1 MVGGIGLAEALYLS
15 VAVEGREQNTAALS
29 IQGDVGRF
37 RPEGGTFGFS
47 LKCRYGSGTCAKTG
61 CFCAA
66 VVSLIIHVRMQHFL

>member
-1 MVGGIGLAEALYLS
+1 MGGIGLAEGLYWS
-15 VAVEGREQNTAALS
+15 AAAEGREQNTAALS

-47 LKCRYGSGTCAKTG
+47 LKCHYGSDTCAKTR